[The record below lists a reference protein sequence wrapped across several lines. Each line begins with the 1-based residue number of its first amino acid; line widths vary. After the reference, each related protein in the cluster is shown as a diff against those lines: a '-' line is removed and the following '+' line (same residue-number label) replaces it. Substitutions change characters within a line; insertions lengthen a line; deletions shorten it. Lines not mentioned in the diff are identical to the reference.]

1 MMWVNPGN
9 VIQIG
14 TIAEEFDVNWA
25 MKATANGTPA
35 GTDGD
40 AWAPFLLVMKI
51 LRYQMA
57 AVLAASI
64 IGGGPGALFV
74 NVVSA
79 RPDTALSASQQLQD
93 PQE

>member
-1 MMWVNPGN
+1 MACVNPGN

-14 TIAEEFDVNWA
+14 TIAEEFDVNWG
-25 MKATANGTPA
+25 MKSTTKGTRT
-35 GTDGD
+35 GTQPDP
-40 AWAPFLLVMKI
+40 WAAFRFVMKV

-64 IGGGPGALFV
+64 IGGGPWALFV

-79 RPDTALSASQQLQD
+79 RPDTAPSASQR
-93 PQE
+93 PQGPKE

>member
-25 MKATANGTPA
+25 MKSTANGAPK
-35 GTDGD
+35 GTHRDP
-40 AWAPFLLVMKI
+40 WAPFLLVMKI

-74 NVVSA
+74 SVVSA
-79 RPDTALSASQQLQD
+79 RPDTAPSASQQLQD